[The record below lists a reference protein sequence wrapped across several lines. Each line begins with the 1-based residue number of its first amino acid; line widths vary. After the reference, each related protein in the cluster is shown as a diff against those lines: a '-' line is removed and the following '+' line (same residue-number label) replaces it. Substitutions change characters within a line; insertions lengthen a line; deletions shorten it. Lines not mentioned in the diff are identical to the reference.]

1 MTLVILAAGM
11 GSRFGGLKQI
21 EPIDEYGHFIIDYSI
36 YDAIRE
42 GFTKVVFIIKR
53 ENYDIFRE
61 TIGKRIEKKIEVE
74 YVFQEIDNLPEGY
87 SVPEGR
93 IKPWGTA
100 HAILCTKDK
109 VDENFAIIN
118 ADDFYGRDAY
128 HVISKFMKNNN
139 THDNILRYAMAG
151 YKVKNTLT
159 ENGSVK
165 RGVGEEEN
173 GYLTNIIECKV
184 EKVDSEIIA
193 TPLEGG
199 NSFKVLED
207 APVSMNMFAFTK
219 DIFKY
224 LEEGFPLFLDKH
236 KEDIDTC
243 EYLIPSVV
251 FEEIENKI
259 ATVEVLKTNAIWQ
272 GITYKEDKEKVVKE
286 IKKLVDNNEYP
297 KDLWK

>member
-100 HAILCTKDK
+100 HAILCAKDK

-165 RGVGEEEN
+165 RGVCEEEN

-286 IKKLVDNNEYP
+286 IKKLVDYNEYP

>member
-42 GFTKVVFIIKR
+42 GFTKVLFIIKR

-100 HAILCTKDK
+100 HAILCAKDK

-165 RGVGEEEN
+165 RGVCEEEN

>member
-1 MTLVILAAGM
+1 MTLVILAAAM

-100 HAILCTKDK
+100 HAILCAKDK

-165 RGVGEEEN
+165 RGVCEEEN